1 MTCFGQDDKK
11 HVSTHSI
18 EINTQIKIKTEVADH
33 YDANAS
39 EKENWN
45 GIEIVDENLNAKEN
59 QNKIN
64 IKVKI
69 KWHVVIATISFQ
81 YGGHFSAENSQR
93 SEKCNIWFLFY
104 YDLTQGKFR
113 IEIETGIWILLL
125 VKE

>member
-1 MTCFGQDDKK
+1 M
-11 HVSTHSI
+11 
-18 EINTQIKIKTEVADH
+18 ADH

-59 QNKIN
+59 QNKSN

-93 SEKCNIWFLFY
+93 GEKCNIWFLFY

-113 IEIETGIWILLL
+113 IEIETGIWILLW